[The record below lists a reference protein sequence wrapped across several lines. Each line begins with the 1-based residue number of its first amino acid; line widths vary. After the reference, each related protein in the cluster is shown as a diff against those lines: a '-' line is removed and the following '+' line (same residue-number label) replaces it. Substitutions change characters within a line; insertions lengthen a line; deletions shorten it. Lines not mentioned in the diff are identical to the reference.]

1 MVVKYKNSRG
11 LSPREREKVDNM
23 KNVRKDVKEKLVKE
37 YLTRK
42 ATNPQQGGYS
52 YHTNKADHYLSV
64 VDGVYYFTTIGYDGT
79 KYYSVGL

>member
-1 MVVKYKNSRG
+1 
-11 LSPREREKVDNM
+11 M
-23 KNVRKDVKEKLVKE
+23 KNVRKDVKEKLVKG

-52 YHTNKADHYLSV
+52 YHTSKADHFLSV